1 MKFAVKIFLVSLGI
15 IFPGAAVFA
24 VRAEAIRYADG
35 ENEDRA
41 TLTQKEKSAITQMR
55 ENEDEA
61 TSKQE
66 EEYNATLT
74 QKGKGAATLIRE
86 NEDEGTYKQEN
97 RATYKQKDEGTSKQ
111 EEEDKATL
119 TQKGKGAAMLMR
131 ENENEAT
138 SKQEDMAKSKQEEE
152 NRAKSK
158 QKEKAT
164 SKQKDKVTSKQD
176 KWKREVLRYVVD
188 EKGDTVLVD
197 EIVPS
202 RVFAYRIRKG
212 QKGWR
217 QYYRLVY
224 NFNKVYPYTR
234 SARNVVNGV
243 DSTLAANNFTN
254 AEKNAYMDGLQKDLL
269 KLFEPIIRKMTISQ
283 GQLLCRLVDR
293 EIGKSSYE
301 LVKYYRGGF
310 SAWFWN
316 GVGKLFNQDLKAHY
330 DPTGIDA
337 PTEELVMAWEDGSFD
352 ELYFQVFGEYPDRTI
367 APDTKAATDGRPKK
381 PSKSVRRSKHKAR
394 RR

>member
-35 ENEDRA
+35 ENEA
-41 TLTQKEKSAITQMR
+41 TLTQKKKSAVTLIR
-55 ENEDEA
+55 ENGDEGTYKQEDRV
-61 TSKQE
+61 THKQE

-74 QKGKGAATLIRE
+74 QKGKGLAMLMQE
-86 NEDEGTYKQEN
+86 NEDE
-97 RATYKQKDEGTSKQ
+97 ATSKQKDGATYRQEDMAKSKQ

-138 SKQEDMAKSKQEEE
+138 SKQEDM
-152 NRAKSK
+152 AKSK

-330 DPTGIDA
+330 DPMGIDA